1 MATSKMDI
9 KCKPLTIS
17 EMDGIPHVSHNKFAG
32 KLGIPVRKVADKMLQ
47 LSDEG
52 GNVLRL
58 LQST

>member
-1 MATSKMDI
+1 
-9 KCKPLTIS
+9 
-17 EMDGIPHVSHNKFAG
+17 MDGIPHVSHNKFAG